1 MSSELQELSTVA
13 DIDAEIA
20 RLTKARDEQTRL
32 LDDPRE
38 RENRRI
44 RREQLAG
51 RWVVTCWLGE
61 DHLQM
66 IKNLA
71 GTNAWLFDPDHLQS
85 DGWTMNNKGQWM
97 LPRQSP
103 SEGPGP

>member
-1 MSSELQELSTVA
+1 MSSEPRELSTVA

-20 RLTKARDEQTRL
+20 RLTEARDEQIRL
-32 LDDPRE
+32 RADPGE

-51 RWVVTCWLGE
+51 QWIVRFALQE
-61 DHLQM
+61 NHLQE
-66 IKNLA
+66 IRELA
-71 GTNAWLFDPDHLQS
+71 GTEAWLFDPDHLQS
-85 DGWTMNNKGQWM
+85 DGWKNDNGLWS

-103 SEGPGP
+103 GEGAGS